1 MANLSYID
9 CRTDLYISIIVPVR
23 CYGPPQWHLS
33 RPHLSWLHLSL
44 SGIFQLVLTKFR
56 PNFKGRFLGQ
66 SLTDVNCCGDIYPGN
81 ICPGNI
87 CPSECLYSFWPN
99 FDQTFGPNIFWALL
113 FLDKNFIWLAMLCHK
128 FFEPQNLDGQ
138 MPLAG
143 LIFLQFHFLHKNTDY
158 WVASSSWSELGSA
171 QPQLVFVW
179 KAPLTNK

>member
-1 MANLSYID
+1 MANLAYIEG
-9 CRTDLYISIIVPVR
+9 RTDLYISILVPVR

-81 ICPGNI
+81 ICPGNT
-87 CPSECLYSFWPN
+87 CPSECLCCFWPN
-99 FDQTFGPNIFWALL
+99 FDQTFVTQYFVGLTFFGLKFYLTGQTLW
-113 FLDKNFIWLAMLCHK
+113 HK
-128 FFEPQNLDGQ
+128 FFEPQNFHGQ

-143 LIFLQFHFLHKNTDY
+143 LIFLQ
-158 WVASSSWSELGSA
+158 
-171 QPQLVFVW
+171 
-179 KAPLTNK
+179 

>member
-1 MANLSYID
+1 M
-9 CRTDLYISIIVPVR
+9 PVR